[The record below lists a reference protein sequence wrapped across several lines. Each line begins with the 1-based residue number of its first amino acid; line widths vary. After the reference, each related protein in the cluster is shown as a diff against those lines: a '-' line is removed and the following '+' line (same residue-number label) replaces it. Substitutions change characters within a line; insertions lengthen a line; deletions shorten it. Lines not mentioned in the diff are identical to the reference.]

1 MPSKAH
7 RPGHAV
13 SDLREPHQTPN
24 RERLWIFTGVT
35 EPWGPL
41 ADSAHSAI
49 KEPRAPSGVPSAP
62 TAGAPVL
69 RKHLPEQAEKARV
82 CRAQRPLLG
91 RRVRQ
96 AGRVHPE
103 GRALLM
109 GKWPGAVP
117 GAFQKWLQ
125 SPHCSAVSRPAL
137 NPLDHKN
144 APWTVAKE
152 TGEEEILLRARRL
165 SHDTEYGPL
174 CCPAGP
180 CFWCVL
186 YVRVCIC

>member
-49 KEPRAPSGVPSAP
+49 KEPRAPSGAPSAP

-96 AGRVHPE
+96 AGEHLKAEP
-103 GRALLM
+103 GRAFA
-109 GKWPGAVP
+109 GSVCT
-117 GAFQKWLQ
+117 
-125 SPHCSAVSRPAL
+125 S
-137 NPLDHKN
+137 
-144 APWTVAKE
+144 
-152 TGEEEILLRARRL
+152 TGRARRSGSELKAAGSPLPASVLPLRQAGSTRRDAL
-165 SHDTEYGPL
+165 S
-174 CCPAGP
+174 
-180 CFWCVL
+180 
-186 YVRVCIC
+186 